1 MRDRDEAPAHF
12 DVLVVGA
19 GLSGISAAWHL
30 QTRCPDRSYAVLEAR
45 EAMGGTWDLFRYP
58 GIRSD
63 SDMYT
68 LGYRFRPWRDPKA
81 IADGPAIRSYI
92 EDTAREFGITPKIR
106 FQHRVVR
113 AEWSSSTARWTVLV
127 EAGPEARPLRLTCGF
142 LYACSGYYRY
152 DRGYMPEWPE
162 MERFQGR
169 LVHPQHWPEDLDY
182 RDKRVVVIGSGAT
195 AITLVPAMLEGEGAA
210 SHVTML
216 QRSPTYVVRQP
227 GQDRIA
233 NALRRVF
240 GAKVAYV
247 LSRWKNVVRQM
258 FYYNL
263 ARRRPDLM
271 KRIIRNGVRVAL
283 GEDYPVDTHFAPRY
297 DPWDER
303 LCIAPDGDFF
313 YAIRSGRASVVTDQ
327 VESFTETGVQL
338 ASGEHLDADIVVAA
352 TGLRVELLSGMT
364 LTVDGRPVALSET
377 LSYKG
382 MMYSDIPNLASAF
395 GYTNASWTLKCDLV
409 AEHVCRLLNHMA
421 RAGLVQ
427 VTPRRSDPSMVEE
440 PALDLTSGYIQ
451 RALPSLPSQGSKRP
465 WRLHQNYVMD
475 LLALRFGRVDEPALE
490 FR

>member
-1 MRDRDEAPAHF
+1 MRDGDAAPAHF

-92 EDTAREFGITPKIR
+92 EDTAQEFGITPMIR

-113 AEWSSSTARWTVLV
+113 AEWSSSDARWTVHV

-142 LYACSGYYRY
+142 LYACTGYYRY
-152 DRGYMPEWPE
+152 DRGYLPQWPD

-169 LVHPQHWPEDLDY
+169 LVHPQHWPDDLDY
-182 RDKRVVVIGSGAT
+182 RDQRVVVIGSGAT
-195 AITLVPAMLEGEGAA
+195 AITLVPAMLEGPGAA

-227 GQDRIA
+227 GEDRIA
-233 NALRRVF
+233 NALRRIF

-258 FYYNL
+258 FYYSL

-271 KRIIRNGVRVAL
+271 KRIIRNGVRIAL

-338 ASGEHLDADIVVAA
+338 ASGEHLDADIIVAA
-352 TGLRVELLSGMT
+352 TGLQVELLSGMT

-382 MMYSDIPNLASAF
+382 MMYSDIPNLVSAF

-421 RAGLVQ
+421 RRGLVQ
-427 VTPRRSDPSMVEE
+427 VTPRRNDPSMVEE